1 MIRSDKN
8 AKWAIKFL
16 KKIATKSTVHPANV
30 CHYDFFIKI
39 YCALRF
45 AQNTCDIKMLSM
57 TKNTIL
63 WYLILQRCYSAYL
76 FICHNSAVNISASF
90 KVLSWES
97 ISNDISSSVC
107 TVNHISEMV
116 VSQLNVEPPLLQA
129 ILGEEVRVR
138 WKNSFEWF
146 EIGLLL
152 PKC

>member
-30 CHYDFFIKI
+30 CHYNFFIKI

-57 TKNTIL
+57 TKNTIFF
-63 WYLILQRCYSAYL
+63 YLILQRCYSAYL
-76 FICHNSAVNISASF
+76 FICHNSAVNISAWF

-97 ISNDISSSVC
+97 IQWHLFLYVC
-107 TVNHISEMV
+107 THHISEMV
-116 VSQLNVEPPLLQA
+116 VSQLNLEPPLLQA

-138 WKNSFEWF
+138 WKSVVGWF
-146 EIGLLL
+146 EIKLLL
-152 PKC
+152 SKC